1 MSHEGND
8 QIIDDARDNAE
19 ETEGIEGTILAFR
32 GSWDSGLA
40 HLVVDGIPVPCHNS
54 TTVRCLDSHFP
65 NFIIEGHGYDENA
78 IIGKRIEYT
87 VDDFG
92 VLETLTP
99 VASVANEVH

>member
-1 MSHEGND
+1 MND
-8 QIIDDARDNAE
+8 LLKENRV
-19 ETEGIEGTILAFR
+19 EGIEGTIIGFR
-32 GSWDSGLA
+32 GSRDSRIA
-40 HLVVDGIPVPCHNS
+40 HLVVDEVHVPCLNGS
-54 TTVRCLDSHFP
+54 TVRCLNSHFP

-99 VASVANEVH
+99 VASGANEVH

>member
-1 MSHEGND
+1 MNNLLKEN
-8 QIIDDARDNAE
+8 RVE
-19 ETEGIEGTILAFR
+19 ETEGIEGTIVGFR
-32 GSWDSGLA
+32 GSRDLGSPTF
-40 HLVVDGIPVPCHNS
+40 VVDGVHVPCHNS
-54 TTVRCLDSHFP
+54 TTVRCLNSHFP

-99 VASVANEVH
+99 VASGANEVH